1 MQRYMDTNNIKFS
14 VEGLCSVKAVKKTD
28 NITLEMAQTRILRSV
43 LGLTELE
50 DKETLTLTIVIRWQY
65 ITELKTG

>member
-1 MQRYMDTNNIKFS
+1 MNTNNIKFS
-14 VEGLCSVKAVKKTD
+14 VGGLCSVKALKKID
-28 NITLEMAQTRILRSV
+28 NITLEMAQTRILKSV

-50 DKETLTLTIVIRWQY
+50 DKETLTFTIVTRWKY

>member
-1 MQRYMDTNNIKFS
+1 MDTNNIKFS